1 MEGLRM
7 TIDEMREKK
16 REYGYTYEDLSKI
29 SGVPLGTVQKVFS
42 GATMSPRKETLRSLE
57 RALSGKDMGET
68 YSEPAGDMILREE
81 AAAYNSATVKTFYTL
96 EDYLALPEEERVE
109 LIDGQFYDMA
119 TPTSV
124 HQAIGGYIY
133 GQLLNHVLNRK
144 GLCMPMMSPVDV
156 QLDCDDK
163 TVVQPDVMIIC
174 DRSKFQN
181 GRVFGAP
188 EFLVEVLSPSTRK
201 KDMQLKLYKYANAGV
216 REYWMVD
223 PIKKVVVV
231 YDMENLELPKL
242 YSFEEQ
248 VPVGIWSG
256 ECKIDLAEMY
266 EHISFLYQ

>member
-1 MEGLRM
+1 M
-7 TIDEMREKK
+7 TIDEMRNIK
-16 REYGYTYEDLSKI
+16 REFGYTNEDLAKM

-42 GATMSPRKETLRSLE
+42 GVTKYPRKETLRALENSL
-57 RALSGKDMGET
+57 AGIKSGNDYQGPAGNMILKE
-68 YSEPAGDMILREE
+68 EPAQYGI
-81 AAAYNSATVKTFYTL
+81 SAQEKTSYTL

-119 TPTSV
+119 APTSV
-124 HQAIGGYIY
+124 HQAIGGYIHSV
-133 GQLLNHVLNRK
+133 LLSHVLEKK
-144 GLCMPMMSPVDV
+144 GPCMPMISPVDV

-216 REYWMVD
+216 KEYWMVD
-223 PIKKVVVV
+223 PVKKYVVV
-231 YDMENLELPKL
+231 YDMENLDLPKL

-248 VPVGIWSG
+248 VPVGIWDG
-256 ECKIDLAEMY
+256 ECRIDLAEMY
-266 EHISFLYQ
+266 AHISFLYS